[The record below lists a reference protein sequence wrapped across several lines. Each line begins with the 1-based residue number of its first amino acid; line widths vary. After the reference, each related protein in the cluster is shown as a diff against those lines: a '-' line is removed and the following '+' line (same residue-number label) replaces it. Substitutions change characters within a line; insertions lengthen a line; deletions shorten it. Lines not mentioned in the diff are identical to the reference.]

1 MRLEGKV
8 ALVTGAARGIGRGIA
23 TCFAAE
29 GARVLVSDI
38 DLEVATE
45 VAAELGTAGGKAQ
58 AVRLDVREPGE
69 AAAAVRLAVERFG
82 RLDVL
87 VNNAGITDRTPF
99 LEMDLEFWYR
109 VLGVNLSGCFIC
121 SQAAARQ
128 MVAQKSGRII
138 NIASNSGVFGG
149 RGRAAY
155 GASKA
160 GIINLTQ
167 TMAIE
172 LADHG
177 VLVNAIAPGPI
188 RTQRSTTKAPPA
200 TVRTRMALPRFGEPA
215 EVGAAA
221 VFLASDECSFTTGHV
236 LGVDGGFTVTGVM
249 EG

>member
-1 MRLEGKV
+1 MQLEGKV
-8 ALVTGAARGIGRGIA
+8 ALVTGGGRGIGRGIA
-23 TCFAAE
+23 ACLAAE

-38 DLEVATE
+38 DLDKAGE
-45 VAAELGTAGGKAQ
+45 VAAELGAAGGEVIAL
-58 AVRLDVREPGE
+58 RLVVREPGE

-87 VNNAGITDRTPF
+87 VNNAGITDRAPF

-109 VLGVNLSGCFIC
+109 VIGLNLTGCFIC
-121 SQAAARQ
+121 AQAAAHQ

-172 LADHG
+172 LAAHG

-188 RTQRSTTKAPPA
+188 RTERSTTEQPPA
-200 TVRTRMALPRFGEPA
+200 VVMARMALPRFGEPA

-221 VFLASDECSFTTGHV
+221 VFLASDACSFTTGHV